1 VPARWIISGSTK
13 HLYGTANDA
22 VGFNA
27 QWTDGAH
34 PTAHTIL
41 ANATAPV
48 LRLATGCLG
57 ARLTACAVPEVQTF
71 TCAADGGA
79 LTITW
84 NGHHATNIKA
94 HSDQEELKQRLEAI
108 PGLGRVT
115 VSYSTPLDDPEAR
128 RLCTTRG
135 NNVTVTFEDANIP
148 PFHIDAASSSCE
160 QNGNLPELELDQY
173 NAPQDSVS
181 GRALGDGTFL
191 YTNRDDVL
199 DVHGVVLSR
208 QAIELRRG
216 HRAPDRYAPLVA
228 IESDDED
235 PAVFLSRNRRS
246 RLVFQ
251 YTVCEGDSSSDLEYR
266 SVASMEGEG
275 LVDAHTAVPIDLTLP
290 PPGFG
295 GSYRHHGGESLSAR
309 RHIRI
314 DTAVP
319 QVVKVT
325 SPLNDGVY
333 GEGDAILIDVVF
345 NKAVDV
351 EVTNGIAYLDKWKE
365 GENSAEMIRVEHE
378 EQPGR
383 PFLYVAVGRISEAVR
398 QAQMMWYPPKETV
411 GQYVYLRKAYF
422 VKQVDEVVTFRYVVN
437 DLDYAVRL
445 DYVDQSS
452 LRLNGGFIRRSSS
465 HPTTHADVTL
475 PPPRSVN
482 SLAGTKSLLIYPLPA
497 RVVRVYAS
505 GGTQSYGAFEIIKL
519 NVQFGWGLLAGWRG
533 QSFLPPYRA
542 LTNRYGVPVT
552 LSTNAAPYLELAVD
566 VVPVARVWSLSNGS
580 SSLVLAQG
588 HGFTNSWALGLEF
601 EVLVGLP
608 GTNFNRKVVTI
619 TNTSGDVLYFT
630 PSWNGQE
637 VLSGTPSGN
646 LTSLGV
652 RNATYTGGNN
662 TDTLTFEYLTLPGD
676 RTKFLDYTSSKA
688 FKMSPN
694 STLLRLAHS
703 PKTAVNTTLVPVG
716 TCSTDLAFGCSL
728 SATVDDEDD
737 DAVDVEARSDASF
750 RPSVI
755 AITTTKVG
763 GVYGVGEPIDVVVS
777 FSAPVMVSSNIT
789 AAPVLRM
796 SPGGFATYGYGS
808 GTHSLTFWY
817 VVGEGDSASIL
828 DSYALPY
835 ANAFDPAISTLS
847 PLDIFFMGHE
857 EGWIRRASSQ
867 PLTPALLDVPTPGDP
882 GSLSVLQVTPG
893 SAIEVCTEMCAYI
906 ETVSTDTPA
915 DSILGAGARLTLL
928 VRFNR
933 RVAVNTTGGTPVLEL
948 HLGSTEPID
957 DGSNQGYGS
966 ISGEVQ
972 VATYTNV
979 SEDGRTLS
987 FLYTVQATDPYTR
1000 PVIVHQRRSDLTRT
1014 TAIQLQGG
1022 RVVTVATGRNA
1033 VLTVRRLSRVLA
1045 LEELQLDMTT
1055 SRSEPG
1061 DSDPF
1066 SPDPARTLRRL
1077 NITIDTSPP
1086 TCHTVEALLAPK
1098 TKVYGTTFGA
1108 GDSFTFALHFTAPVV
1123 VRSENGSWPFLALE
1137 TSSARRSAAAVYT
1150 GGSGTSILYFAFESA
1165 PGDYTPDLDY
1175 PAPDEALLDGII
1187 LRDSNNPITAVN
1199 RTLPFNGAP
1208 GSLGHESPII
1218 LDTSPPRAIEVISTL
1233 PLDLYSLRTQV
1244 QTLELV
1250 WAIPPVAVSL
1260 TSGPFRI
1267 AYTTHASQ
1275 CLAFN
1280 SSALGVQ
1287 KALRLLGGGSI
1298 LANVSVT
1305 EVPAPHSG
1313 SRRLKVDFSATQG
1326 GSHPLRVFFNDDA
1339 CLPWKCTPLATTV
1352 AASNS
1357 SVLSQDEVDCS
1368 VASADVLEL
1377 RNNDLGPRRFAQG
1390 GFVEVTV
1397 RYDRP
1402 VVVNADPNSPPLL
1415 RLNVLKADPHDNLIG
1430 HSGDYPNATYAAG
1443 ALVQTIDVGVFAS
1456 KPVTEGQFRLRYGSD
1471 GPLTGC
1477 IDFEAAYSAVYA
1489 PGGSDAWEVTSEI
1502 GGRTEHDLRSRL
1514 EELPRAAAAGII
1526 SVTARPLGN
1535 GTRFR
1540 VHFRPSS
1547 NPQRLEPVYTGGCQ
1561 AFIPIDANVTLP
1573 PSSDVTFRYEL
1584 QAMDVALPLRLAPA
1598 VRGASWDHA
1607 RPWPIHLGNST
1618 IRRDAAIP
1626 TTNALLDLPT
1636 TIITSRPT
1644 TSGGA
1649 YPTAIEL
1656 EGASDGILIDCS
1668 VGPQVMNVTTASWAD
1683 AYGVNHWIDFYVTFS
1698 SEVVAPPGTA
1708 LHLAT
1713 GNVMKP
1719 GRAVLLSQ
1727 EEGTGDLPV
1736 PGYVAVE
1743 VHGNNTHTLRFHY
1756 RVQEGDSTPNLTPLS
1771 AAALEGEVV
1780 SAHFA
1785 QWAFANTDLRWPL
1798 INGSVAAANSTNN
1811 VSSFEQIDVKAFNY
1825 TVDGGALKLDTEQP
1839 RVLGVSVDKPNGT
1852 YTVGEEIYLLVHFSR
1867 EVAVAGRAFLKLN
1880 TGGVATWERNAG
1892 NRQAFLVGADAST
1905 AMQHSCCGK
1914 FQLSDNSGAATECMQ
1929 WDLDR
1934 SVKRGVHNLPALRAN
1949 VGLLSPWPEP
1959 FEADG
1964 VDFHGGF
1971 KWRLAFPNG
1980 GAQYRPY
1987 PKALLP
1993 VNGDDECTPLAPPF
2007 DGSALVETANTAMLS
2022 FRYVVRAGDEAVSL
2036 GPAGTDALSLT
2047 PFVEGNETQCFETP
2061 TNISMLESYVR
2072 RDSTRPMQDA
2082 NLTLPESI
2090 FIDNNASSSSG
2101 VVVNGTGVRVVDA
2114 QCLTGNGPF
2123 TEGDTL
2129 TIRVL
2134 FTGPVW
2140 LIKEG
2145 TGADI
2150 ESGIAVTNINDGEGD
2165 NSTSVRAPE
2174 ETMWDAEPQ
2183 CEGTANAKDALSL
2196 ALETVRTMPL
2206 DEIPGQEHQNATN
2219 GNESSALFSE
2229 VEGVARA
2236 RYVNGSGTDELFFTF
2251 IVRPYEATYG
2261 SLDFANGS
2269 ALQLQPGYALLS
2281 RSTYSSIPA
2290 DLQLPDRGAVGSL
2303 SDDQNVTLYAS
2314 ARAETSVSFVT
2325 ADVPEGCYDPGTLI
2339 HIHVLFDRCVQTP
2352 GTLPP
2357 GVNLTLD
2364 LIIADALP
2372 PLVLV
2377 AQPDAR
2383 NRDFA
2388 RLLVFPWVVG
2398 QEEHTLRVVTRESAL
2413 KLTSSSEAL
2422 RDARGYAVNMTLA
2435 PAGTPGS
2442 LDHSVILA
2450 VHHGRKRAPP
2460 EQILPTPASPRV
2472 LAVNTS
2478 AEMNTVYGAGNVLL
2492 LHVVFDAAVTVH
2504 CLSHT
2509 DARGAACPSLALRVK
2524 GGRAA
2529 GVFPEDF
2536 EWDYRAGGVYAE
2548 DFDWSDASSMAM
2560 ATYTS
2565 GNNTATLSFEYA
2577 VRSGDGPVHLDYVDT
2592 RPAAKTQRYSRA
2604 LVLPCEALQGGK
2616 CRAATGSSS
2625 SIVRSIDPLTNAPPT
2640 PPVHAITF
2648 LPVPGTPLSLGA
2660 FNLTLET
2667 SPPVVMKVTTP
2678 ARDAVYEPTELV
2690 SEASYADWGSS
2701 IPVEPLTRDA
2711 FTGEY
2716 APSHDDRS
2724 SAWTVRERIALDV
2737 HFSAPVAVNPLPAGC
2752 NLELVMDVA
2761 VGRFL
2766 STSKAIAGSNGV
2778 LRSMVGARRVAE
2790 WSGEGN
2796 RTNILRLRLPI
2807 YPGDYAPLLDYAATP
2822 DALGVVCDGPQPETG
2837 WVYRLADPFL
2847 VTLADLS
2854 LPLPGP
2860 RPAVVAPTSLVGS
2873 GHRVAIQGDSCCRVE
2888 ALACAVDSQGE
2899 DWVDTF
2905 ENGKLMKRP
2914 RTVQGF
2920 FTGMAV
2926 TIAVRFASPVM
2937 VRAPTSV
2944 LDPGPVLHLR
2954 VASSSFVNG
2963 SRYSTQSV
2971 NQSSAV
2977 DRDFQGPRV
2986 PAVEAY
2992 MVGGNNTDTLTF
3004 EYTVMPGDDAGYLE
3018 VTNHS
3023 ALVSPLG
3030 QIVFLASEAQIDGID
3045 AEGRLGPSYGRLSPS
3060 FPHDAFAIRPVAT
3073 RLPTWPATLSLAR
3086 SCKAR
3091 VDGSPP
3097 HVVAVRLSHMVRS
3110 SIQDRYTGGETV
3122 PVVVVFSAPVTVEGV
3137 ASLSLDV
3144 LSSSTQ
3150 GYSVTATNEDLDE
3163 TSTELTF
3170 RYTVLPGHSS
3180 PALNYTSSHALTGN
3194 LTAKHFS
3201 DQSAVLELPVIDHS
3215 LPSYDLV
3222 VVDTLEPVVD
3232 SVNVSEPTCSG
3243 VYGAGEEVFVT
3254 VSFNHPVV
3262 LVPRDGGSWNSS
3274 LLDLT
3279 PADTANAPNTTL
3291 NATLN
3296 STSSNATN
3304 ATGVTIGS
3312 AIKIDSS
3319 ADAVPPVLTLELDIS
3334 GRNGNKNATLV
3345 RASYAALSH
3354 TGTSSLTF
3362 TISLELGDGSSR
3374 LDYANAMALRVD
3386 TFAMDTAASL
3396 RLARAPTSHQ
3406 ATVKAENGVGMEEQ
3420 ATSREEFKRWN
3431 ASLGVGVNLRLPNRG
3446 VRGSL
3451 GMASQVTVDPPL
3463 ENRPFIWLVA
3473 VDRVGSDYGVYRP
3486 PKWLAERA
3494 GADLEDLDEDER
3506 TAQVYGTQ
3514 TEIEDEDH
3522 TEIGVGDALHLIL
3535 RFTERVFVH
3544 GAPSFALSAGGE
3556 NGSSTT
3562 AHYLAGNGT
3571 DELIFE
3577 YQVAEGDSDK
3587 CLSAVEGALRCGC
3600 VAPACRIEGVGRARA
3615 RPRSFTR
3622 GEAGGSP
3629 PLAARL
3635 RLPLEWP
3642 SFTRHAAVFL
3652 ASYRH
3657 TAMGPDAGGGTAPW
3671 RHNTSVIV
3679 NVTTERFNG
3688 SRSDASRLLPAFLD
3702 DLPSSTFFVRSE
3714 AAPSADLFARFTTMA
3729 VRANA
3734 YTGEPAEFAQAEGCV
3749 RVQTNATSVVKVH
3762 TNHTDGVWGVGE
3774 HIYIMVLF
3782 SGPVMLTEGSL
3793 ARLRLEVGDTV
3804 MDRTQGPANETT
3816 PTGDDQGTIIRS
3828 IAFADYVAGNN
3839 TARMFFRCV
3848 CISYWSII

>member
-1 VPARWIISGSTK
+1 M
-13 HLYGTANDA
+13 
-22 VGFNA
+22 
-27 QWTDGAH
+27 
-34 PTAHTIL
+34 
-41 ANATAPV
+41 
-48 LRLATGCLG
+48 
-57 ARLTACAVPEVQTF
+57 F
-71 TCAADGGA
+71 TCAADGGS

-84 NGHHATNIKA
+84 NGIHATNIRA
-94 HSDQEELKQRLEAI
+94 HSDQEELKRRLEAL
-108 PGLGRVT
+108 PGLERVT
-115 VSYSTPLDDPEAR
+115 VSYSTPVDDPEAR

-135 NNVTVTFEDANIP
+135 NNVTVTFEDAGVP
-148 PFHIDAASSSCE
+148 PFHTDAASSDCHQS
-160 QNGNLPELELDQY
+160 GNLPELELDQY
-173 NAPQDSVS
+173 NAPQDAVS

-191 YTNRDDVL
+191 YMNRDDVL
-199 DVHGVVLSR
+199 DVNGVMLSR
-208 QAIELRRG
+208 RALELRQGR
-216 HRAPDRYAPLVA
+216 RAPDRYAQLVA

-235 PAVFLSRNRRS
+235 ATFFSSGNRRS
-246 RLVFQ
+246 KLVFQ

-266 SVASMEGEG
+266 SVKSMEGDG

-314 DTAVP
+314 DTSVP
-319 QVVKVT
+319 KVVRVT

-333 GEGDAILIDVVF
+333 GEGDAIMIDVVF
-345 NKAVDV
+345 DKPV
-351 EVTNGIAYLDKWKE
+351 EVEVADGVAYLDAWKE
-365 GENSAEMIRVEHE
+365 SEDSAEMIRVEHE

-383 PFLYVAVGRISEAVR
+383 PFLYVAVGRISEEVR
-398 QAQMMWYPPKETV
+398 HAQMMWYPPKETV

-437 DLDYAVRL
+437 DLDYALRL

-465 HPTTHADVTL
+465 HPTTHVDVTL
-475 PPPRSVN
+475 PPPKSAS

-497 RVVRVYAS
+497 RVVRVFAS
-505 GGTQSYGAFEIIKL
+505 GGTQSYGAFEVIKL

-552 LSTNAAPYLELAVD
+552 LSTHAAPYLELAVD
-566 VVPVARVWSLSNGS
+566 VVPVASVWSLSNGS
-580 SSLVLAQG
+580 SSLVLSQG
-588 HGFTNSWALGLEF
+588 HGFTNSWALGLQF
-601 EVLVGLP
+601 EILVGLP
-608 GTNFNRKVVTI
+608 GTSYDRKVVTV
-619 TNTSGDVLYFT
+619 TNTSGDVLYFA
-630 PSWNGQE
+630 PSWTGQE
-637 VLSGTPSGN
+637 VLSGVPPGN

-662 TDTLTFEYLTLPGD
+662 TDTFTFEYLTLPGD

-716 TCSTDLAFGCSL
+716 TCSADLAFGCSL

-750 RPSVI
+750 RPSVT

-808 GTHSLTFWY
+808 GTHNLTFWY
-817 VVGEGDSASIL
+817 VVGEGDSADIL
-828 DSYALPY
+828 DSYDKPY

-882 GSLSVLQVTPG
+882 GSLSALQVTPG
-893 SAIEVCTEMCAYI
+893 SEIEVCTDMCAFI
-906 ETVSTDTPA
+906 ETVSTDSPA

-948 HLGSTEPID
+948 HLGSTEPLD
-957 DGSNQGYGS
+957 DDQGYGS
-966 ISGEVQ
+966 IRGEVQ
-972 VATYTNV
+972 VATYSNA

-987 FLYTVQATDPYTR
+987 FLYTVQAMDPYTR
-1000 PVIVHQRRSDLTRT
+1000 PVIVHQRQSDLTRT
-1014 TAIQLQGG
+1014 TAIQLMGG
-1022 RVVTVATGRNA
+1022 RVVTVATGRDA

-1086 TCHTVEALLAPK
+1086 TCHTVEALLAPE
-1098 TKVYGTTFGA
+1098 TRVYGTTFGA
-1108 GDSFTFALHFTAPVV
+1108 GESFKFALHFTAPVV
-1123 VRSENGSWPFLALE
+1123 VRSDNGSWPILALE
-1137 TSSARRSAAAVYT
+1137 TSSARRDATAMYT
-1150 GGSGTSILYFAFESA
+1150 GGSGTSILYFAFVSA

-1175 PAPDEALLDGII
+1175 PAPDEALLGGII

-1199 RTLPFNGAP
+1199 RSLPSNGAP
-1208 GSLGHESPII
+1208 GSLGHESPIV
-1218 LDTSPPRAIEVISTL
+1218 LDTSPPRALEVLSTL
-1233 PLDLYSLRTQV
+1233 PSDLYSLRTRV
-1244 QTLELV
+1244 QTLEFV
-1250 WAIPPVAVSL
+1250 WATPPVALSL
-1260 TSGPFRI
+1260 TTGQFRI
-1267 AYTTHASQ
+1267 AYTTHVSR
-1275 CLAFN
+1275 CLPIN
-1280 SSALGVQ
+1280 SSALDVQ
-1287 KALRLLGGGSI
+1287 QTVGLLGDGSI
-1298 LANVSVT
+1298 LANVTVT
-1305 EVPAPHSG
+1305 EAPAPHSG
-1313 SRRLKVDFSATQG
+1313 SRRLRVDFSATEG
-1326 GSHPLRVFFNDDA
+1326 GSHPLRVLFNDGT
-1339 CLPWKCTPLATTV
+1339 CVPWKCTPLATTA

-1357 SVLSQDEVDCS
+1357 SVLSPDEVNCS
-1368 VASADVLEL
+1368 VATADVIEL
-1377 RNNDLGPRRFAQG
+1377 RNNNMGPRRFAQG

-1397 RYDRP
+1397 RFDRP
-1402 VVVNADPNSPPLL
+1402 VVVNADPNSPPML
-1415 RLNVLKADPHDNLIG
+1415 RLNVLKADQHDNFG
-1430 HSGDYPNATYAAG
+1430 HSGDYPNATYTAG
-1443 ALVQTIDVGVFAS
+1443 ALVQIIDVGVFAS
-1456 KPVTEGQFRLRYGSD
+1456 EPVTEGQFRLRYGSD

-1477 IDFEAAYSAVYA
+1477 IDFEAADSVVYA
-1489 PGGSDAWEVTSEI
+1489 PGGRGAWEVTREI
-1502 GGRTEHDLRSRL
+1502 GGRTEHDLRSQL
-1514 EELPRAAAAGII
+1514 EELAPAAAAGII
-1526 SVTARPLGN
+1526 SVTAQPLGN

-1540 VHFRPSS
+1540 VQFRPSS
-1547 NPQRLEPVYTGGCQ
+1547 NPQRLEPVYAGDCQ
-1561 AFIPIDANVTLP
+1561 AFKPVDANATLP

-1584 QAMDVALPLRLAPA
+1584 QPLDMALPLRLAPTE
-1598 VRGASWDHA
+1598 RGASWDHA
-1607 RPWPIHLGNST
+1607 VALPIDLGNSS
-1618 IRRDAAIP
+1618 IRRAAATPI
-1626 TTNALLDLPT
+1626 TDALLDLPS

-1644 TSGGA
+1644 TNGGA
-1649 YPTAIEL
+1649 YPRAVEP
-1656 EGASDGILIDCS
+1656 EGVSDGILIDCS
-1668 VGPQVMNVTTASWAD
+1668 VGPYVMNVTTATWAD
-1683 AYGVNHWIDFYVTFS
+1683 TYGVNHWIDFYVTFS
-1698 SEVVAPPGTA
+1698 SEVVAPPGTF
-1708 LHLAT
+1708 LHLAN

-1719 GRAVLLSQ
+1719 GRALLLSQ

-1743 VHGNNTHTLRFHY
+1743 VHGNTTRTLRFHY
-1756 RVQEGDSTPNLTPLS
+1756 RVQEGDSVPNLTPLS

-1785 QWAFANTDLRWPL
+1785 QWAFATTDLRWAL
-1798 INGSVAAANSTNN
+1798 VNGSVAAANATGN
-1811 VSSFEQIDVKAFNY
+1811 VSSFEQVDVQAFNY
-1825 TVDGGALKLDTEQP
+1825 TVDGGALKLDTEP
-1839 RVLGVSVDKPNGT
+1839 PHVLGVSVDKPNGT

-1880 TGGVATWERNAG
+1880 TGGVATWERNSG
-1892 NRQAFLVGADAST
+1892 NYHVFQVGADASA

-1914 FQLSDNSGAATECMQ
+1914 FQLRDSSGNATECMQ

-1949 VGLLSPWPEP
+1949 GGLLSPWPEP
-1959 FEADG
+1959 FVANG
-1964 VDFHGGF
+1964 VDFHGGY
-1971 KWRLAFPNG
+1971 KWSLEFPNG

-1987 PKALLP
+1987 PKALQP
-1993 VNGDDECTPLAPPF
+1993 INGEDECTPLAPPF
-2007 DGSALVETANTAMLS
+2007 DGTALVETASTAVFS
-2022 FRYVVRAGDEAVSL
+2022 FRYVVRAGDEAASL
-2036 GPAGTDALSLT
+2036 GPEGPDALALT
-2047 PFVEGNETQCFETP
+2047 PFIEENETVCFETP

-2072 RDSTRPMQDA
+2072 RDSTRPTQDA
-2082 NLTLPESI
+2082 NLTLPESSVNS
-2090 FIDNNASSSSG
+2090 NNGTSSTTSG
-2101 VVVNGTGVRVVDA
+2101 VAVNGTGVRVVDA
-2114 QCLTGNGPF
+2114 SCLSGVGPF

-2140 LIKEG
+2140 LIEES

-2150 ESGIAVTNINDGEGD
+2150 ESGTVVTNANHDQGYIATSEGSLTPLSD
-2165 NSTSVRAPE
+2165 
-2174 ETMWDAEPQ
+2174 ETVWDAEPQ
-2183 CEGTANAKDALSL
+2183 CEGTANANDALSL

-2206 DEIPGQEHQNATN
+2206 DQLPGQQYDNNATS
-2219 GNESSALFSE
+2219 GNESGALFSE
-2229 VEGVARA
+2229 VEAVARA
-2236 RYVNGSGTDELFFTF
+2236 RYVNGSGSSELFFTF
-2251 IVRPYEATYG
+2251 MVRPYEATYG

-2290 DLQLPDRGAVGSL
+2290 DIRLPERGAVGSL

-2314 ARAETSVSFVT
+2314 ARAETSVAFVT

-2339 HIHVLFDRCVQTP
+2339 HLHVLFDRCVQTP

-2372 PLVLV
+2372 PLELV
-2377 AQPDAR
+2377 AQPDAK

-2398 QEEHTLRVVTRESAL
+2398 HDEHTLKVVTRQSAL
-2413 KLTSSSEAL
+2413 KLTPSSSSSKAL

-2460 EQILPTPASPRV
+2460 EPILPPPASPRV

-2478 AEMNTVYGAGNVLL
+2478 AEMNTIYGAGNVLP
-2492 LHVVFDAAVTVH
+2492 LHVVFDAAVTVR
-2504 CLSHT
+2504 CLSHS
-2509 DARGAACPSLALRVK
+2509 DARGSACPALALRVK

-2536 EWDYRAGGVYAE
+2536 EWDMRSGGVYAE

-2560 ATYTS
+2560 AMYVS
-2565 GNNTATLSFEYA
+2565 GNNTSTLTFEYQ

-2616 CRAATGSSS
+2616 CRASVAASSS
-2625 SIVRSIDPLTNAPPT
+2625 SIVRSIDPLTNEPPT

-2667 SPPVVMKVTTP
+2667 SPPVVTKVASP
-2678 ARDAVYEPTELV
+2678 ARNAVYEPTEVV
-2690 SEASYADWGSS
+2690 SEASYADWESS
-2701 IPVEPLTRDA
+2701 VPVEPLTRDA
-2711 FTGEY
+2711 FTGDY
-2716 APSHDDRS
+2716 APSYDDRS
-2724 SAWTVRERIALDV
+2724 SAWTVRERIAIDV
-2737 HFSAPVAVNPLPAGC
+2737 HFSAPVAVKPLPIGC
-2752 NLELVMDVA
+2752 NLELLMDVA

-2766 STSKAIAGSNGV
+2766 STSTAIAGGNGV
-2778 LRSMVGARRVAE
+2778 LRSVVGARRVAE
-2790 WSGEGN
+2790 WNGEGN
-2796 RTNILRLRLPI
+2796 LTTTLRLRLPI
-2807 YPGDYAPLLDYAATP
+2807 YPGDYAPLLDYAAAP
-2822 DALGVVCDGPQPETG
+2822 DALSVVCDRPQPETG
-2837 WVYRLADPFL
+2837 WVHRLADPFL
-2847 VTLADLS
+2847 VTLANLS
-2854 LPLPGP
+2854 LPVPGP

-2873 GHRVAIQGDSCCRVE
+2873 GHRIAIQGDTCCRVE
-2888 ALACAVDSQGE
+2888 ALACAVAADTRGE
-2899 DWVDTF
+2899 DWVDAF
-2905 ENGKLMKRP
+2905 ENGRMMKRP

-2926 TIAVRFASPVM
+2926 TITVRFASPVM

-2944 LDPGPVLHLR
+2944 LDTGPVLHLR
-2954 VASSSFVNG
+2954 IASSSFVNG
-2963 SRYSTQSV
+2963 TQYSTPSA
-2971 NQSSAV
+2971 NQSAAV
-2977 DRDFQGPRV
+2977 EREGPRV
-2986 PAVEAY
+2986 PSVAAY
-2992 MVGGNNTDTLTF
+2992 MVGGNNTDTLEF
-3004 EYTVMPGDDAGYLE
+3004 EYRVMPGDDAGYLE

-3030 QIVFLASEAQIDGID
+3030 QIVFLASEAQIEGID
-3045 AEGRLGPSYGRLSPS
+3045 SEGRLGPSYGRLSPS
-3060 FPHDAFAIRPVAT
+3060 FPRDAFAVRPVAT
-3073 RLPTWPATLSLAR
+3073 RLPIWPATLSLAR

-3097 HVVAVRLSHMVRS
+3097 HVVAVRLSHVVRRS
-3110 SIQDRYTGGETV
+3110 SRFRDRYTGGETV
-3122 PVVVVFSAPVTVEGV
+3122 PVVVVFSAPVAVQGV

-3144 LSSSTQ
+3144 LSGNTE
-3150 GYSVTATNEDLDE
+3150 GYSVTATDKDLDE
-3163 TSTELTF
+3163 TGTELTF

-3180 PALNYTSSHALTGN
+3180 PALNYTSAHALTGN
-3194 LTAKHFS
+3194 LTAAHFS

-3215 LPSYDLV
+3215 LPTYDLV
-3222 VVDTLEPVVD
+3222 VIDTKKPVVT

-3254 VSFNHPVV
+3254 VYFDHPVV
-3262 LVPRDGGSWNSS
+3262 LVPRDGGIWNSTVF
-3274 LLDLT
+3274 DLA
-3279 PADTANAPNTTL
+3279 PADMTALSLNATL
-3291 NATLN
+3291 NTTLN

-3304 ATGVTIGS
+3304 TSKVTM
-3312 AIKIDSS
+3312 SS
-3319 ADAVPPVLTLELDIS
+3319 ATKVDANVDAVPLVLTLELDVS
-3334 GRNGNKNATLV
+3334 GLNGNKNATLV
-3345 RASYAALSH
+3345 PASYAALLH
-3354 TGTSSLTF
+3354 TGACSLTF
-3362 TISLELGDGSSR
+3362 TLTLELRDGSSR

-3386 TFAMDTAASL
+3386 SYAMDTTTAL
-3396 RLARAPTSHQ
+3396 QLARAPTSHQ
-3406 ATVKAENGVGMEEQ
+3406 VTSRNVHGVDMEEQ
-3420 ATSREEFKRWN
+3420 VTTREEFEGWN
-3431 ASLGVGVNLRLPNRG
+3431 ASLGVGVDLLLPNRG
-3446 VRGSL
+3446 VVGSL
-3451 GMASQVTVDPPL
+3451 GMSSQVTVDPPL

-3494 GADLEDLDEDER
+3494 ADDLEGLDEDER

-3535 RFTERVFVH
+3535 RFTERVLVH

-3556 NGSSTT
+3556 NGSATT

-3600 VAPACRIEGVGRARA
+3600 VAPACRIEGLERARA
-3615 RPRSFTR
+3615 RPRSIAR

-3629 PLAARL
+3629 PLPARL

-3657 TAMGPDAGGGTAPW
+3657 TARGPDAGGGTAPW
-3671 RHNTSVIV
+3671 RHNSSAIV

-3688 SRSDASRLLPAFLD
+3688 SLSDASRLLPAFLD

-3714 AAPSADLFARFTTMA
+3714 AAPSADLFARFATVA
-3729 VRANA
+3729 LRADA

-3762 TNHTDGVWGVGE
+3762 TNHSDGIWGVGE
-3774 HIYIMVLF
+3774 HIYVMVLF
-3782 SGPVMLTEGSL
+3782 SGPVTLTEGSS

-3804 MDRTQGPANETT
+3804 MDRTMGPANETT
-3816 PTGDDQGTIIRS
+3816 PAGDDQGTIVRS

-3839 TARMFFRCV
+3839 TARMVFR
-3848 CISYWSII
+3848 